1 MDVTERVQ
9 AEEALRTTQLQLAH
23 VSRVTQM
30 GELTAS
36 IAHEVNQPLSAVIM
50 GGAAGLRWLDR
61 PIPDLDEV
69 RTALRRIVEDANR
82 AAQVLGRIRAL
93 AQQVTPQTSRIL
105 VEDVIRDV
113 VEMLEYELTVQGV
126 VLTTALRTHARPI
139 VGDPIQLQQVML
151 NLIMNAAESLSG
163 ARAGERRIDVV
174 AEFRDEEPHGVI
186 VAVRDSGTEPPPEN
200 PELLFKPFYTT
211 KASGM
216 GLGLSICRSIVES
229 HGGRLWATANDDR
242 GMTFRFSLPVSD
254 EHGGGHGGGHVVG
267 PRIP

>member
-1 MDVTERVQ
+1 
-9 AEEALRTTQLQLAH
+9 
-23 VSRVTQM
+23 M

-61 PIPDLDEV
+61 PTPDLDEV
-69 RTALRRIVEDANR
+69 RAALRRIVEDGNR

-126 VLTTALRTHARPI
+126 VLTTALRTRARPI

-174 AEFRDEEPHGVI
+174 AEVRDEEPHGVI
-186 VAVRDSGTEPPPEN
+186 VSVRDSGTGPPPEN
-200 PELLFKPFYTT
+200 PEILFKPFYTT

-242 GMTFRFSLPVSD
+242 GMTFRFRLPVSD
-254 EHGGGHGGGHVVG
+254 EHGGGHGGGHVDG